1 VIEKHGLRDVAQLV
15 LTNDDG
21 YAGLGLNSA

>member
-1 VIEKHGLRDVAQLV
+1 MAAQSSILV

-21 YAGLGLNSA
+21 GDCKW